1 MIHISGKVVTLF
13 DKSVTYYLKMC
24 YFIRNDSLQT
34 KDLHI
39 DQLIDRC
46 KKADKSAQFELYKR
60 YYKAMY
66 NTAYRILND
75 SFEAEDIMQESFLIA
90 YTKLGTF
97 KAEIIEGT
105 NSKVPFGAW
114 LKRIVIN
121 KSLTQLRKIDKY
133 QNVPLERIADES
145 DNEDTSDY
153 SIIKAKELL
162 DEIKQLKGT
171 YKLALNLHFVE
182 GFDYQEMAEIMQVT
196 YENVRVIMS
205 RAKSKLK
212 QNIKQNYEHIS

>member
-1 MIHISGKVVTLF
+1 MQV
-13 DKSVTYYLKMC
+13 KS
-24 YFIRNDSLQT
+24 
-34 KDLHI
+34 LHI
-39 DQLIDRC
+39 DQLIERC

-97 KAEIIEGT
+97 KAEKKEGYD
-105 NSKVPFGAW
+105 SGVPFGAW

-121 KSLTQLRKIDKY
+121 KSLTQLKKIDKY
-133 QNVPLERIADES
+133 ENVPLERIGNPAE
-145 DNEDTSDY
+145 EEGLSDY
-153 SIIKAKELL
+153 SNLKANAIL
-162 DEIKQLKGT
+162 DEIKLLKGNYQT
-171 YKLALNLHFVE
+171 VLNLHFIE
-182 GFDYQEMAEIMQVT
+182 GFDYQEMAQIMDVS
-196 YENVRVIMS
+196 YENIRVMIS

-212 QNIKQNYEHIS
+212 KNLKNSYEKIS

>member
-1 MIHISGKVVTLF
+1 LQV
-13 DKSVTYYLKMC
+13 KS
-24 YFIRNDSLQT
+24 
-34 KDLHI
+34 LHI
-39 DQLIDRC
+39 DQLIERC

-97 KAEIIEGT
+97 KAEKKEGYD
-105 NSKVPFGAW
+105 SGVPFGAW

-121 KSLTQLRKIDKY
+121 KSLTQLKKIDKY
-133 QNVPLERIADES
+133 ENVPLERIGNPAE
-145 DNEDTSDY
+145 EEGLSDY
-153 SIIKAKELL
+153 SNLKANAIL
-162 DEIKQLKGT
+162 DEIKLLKGNYQT
-171 YKLALNLHFVE
+171 VLNLHFIE
-182 GFDYQEMAEIMQVT
+182 GFDYQEMAQIMDVS
-196 YENVRVIMS
+196 YENIRVMIS

-212 QNIKQNYEHIS
+212 KNLKNSYEKIS